1 MKNILQKKHNQ
12 YLKFVYSDNNNLSI
26 IFQSNEL
33 LSNVVGE
40 FNSNIKELEKITN
53 TNIYTRGNSISVKGS
68 DKENEIIKN
77 AIIFLSDRF
86 LNNGSLE
93 KKDVLSSINEFMI
106 EEKSENKNNVE
117 YIIKTPK
124 KSVIPRSEKQKN
136 YVRVLKEKDIVIS
149 AGPSGTG
156 KTFLAVAVALS
167 MLLEKKIERIILS
180 RPAVEA
186 GERLGFLPGDMREK
200 VDPYLRPLYDSLYD
214 LLDFEKIQ
222 KKIEIGDIEIAPL
235 AFMRGRTLKNS
246 FAILDEAQ
254 NATDTQI
261 KMFLT
266 RIGENSKIVI
276 NGDPSQIDLPNK
288 SYSGLVRSKKILG
301 HLKEISTID
310 FDHLDV
316 VRHPLVSKIVK
327 AYSDDFKR
335 NE

>member
-1 MKNILQKKHNQ
+1 MSNLFKKKTSSN
-12 YLKFVYSDNNNLSI
+12 LKFVYSDNNSI
-26 IFQSNEL
+26 SVVFQNNDL
-33 LSNVVGE
+33 LMGVVGA
-40 FNSNIKELEKITN
+40 FNSNLKELEKLTN
-53 TNIYTRGNSISVKGS
+53 TNIYFRGNSILIKS
-68 DKENEIIKN
+68 DSGKNEIVKN
-77 AIIFLSDRF
+77 AIQFLAEQF
-86 LNNGSLE
+86 INNGSIE
-93 KKDVLSSINEFMI
+93 KKDIISSINKFMI
-106 EEKSENKNNVE
+106 DEKNNKSKENIE

-124 KSVIPRSEKQKN
+124 KSVIPRSERQKK
-136 YVRVLKEKDIVIS
+136 YVRALKESDIIIS
-149 AGPSGTG
+149 AGPAGTG
-156 KTFLAVAVALS
+156 KTYLAVAVALT

-186 GERLGFLPGDMREK
+186 GERLGFLPGDMKEK

-214 LLDFEKIQ
+214 LLDYEKIQ
-222 KKIEIGDIEIAPL
+222 KRIEIGDIEIAPI

-288 SYSGLVRSKKILG
+288 NFSGLNKSKKLLG
-301 HLKEISTID
+301 HLKEISVVD

-327 AYSDDFKR
+327 AYSNQNND
-335 NE
+335 

>member
-1 MKNILQKKHNQ
+1 MKNFAKSKINPD
-12 YLKFVYSDNNNLSI
+12 LKYVYSENNALSI
-26 IFQSNEL
+26 VFQSNEL
-33 LSNVVGE
+33 LLGVLGE
-40 FNSNIKELEKITN
+40 FNNNLKELEKITN
-53 TNIYTRGNSISVKGS
+53 TSIYSRGNSILLKNTPE
-68 DKENEIIKN
+68 KNEIIKN
-77 AIIFLSDRF
+77 AIQFLVDQF
-86 LNNGSLE
+86 LNNGTLE
-93 KKDVLSSINEFMI
+93 KKDIESSVNKFMI
-106 EEKSENKNNVE
+106 DEKVTNKSGNVE

-136 YVRVLKEKDIVIS
+136 YIRALKESDIVIS
-149 AGPSGTG
+149 AGPAGTG
-156 KTFLAVAVALS
+156 KTFLAVAVALT
-167 MLLEKKIERIILS
+167 MLLEKRIERIILS

-222 KKIEIGDIEIAPL
+222 KKIEVGDIEIAPL

-288 SYSGLVRSKKILG
+288 TMSGLNRSKKLLG
-301 HLKEISTID
+301 HLKEISVVD
-310 FDHLDV
+310 FDHTDV

-327 AYSDDFKR
+327 AYSDKNSD
-335 NE
+335 

>member
-1 MKNILQKKHNQ
+1 MKNILEKKHNQ
-12 YLKFVYSDNNNLSI
+12 NLKFVYSENNNLSI

-136 YVRVLKEKDIVIS
+136 YVRALKEKDIVIS
-149 AGPSGTG
+149 AGPAGTG

-186 GERLGFLPGDMREK
+186 GERLGFLPGDMKEK

>member
-1 MKNILQKKHNQ
+1 MSNLNKKNIISE
-12 YLKFVYSDNNNLSI
+12 LKFVYSENNTLNIIFQNNDLLLGVAGEFNNNL
-26 IFQSNEL
+26 
-33 LSNVVGE
+33 
-40 FNSNIKELEKITN
+40 KELEKLTN
-53 TNIYTRGNSISVKGS
+53 TSLYSRGNSILVKS
-68 DKENEIIKN
+68 DPEKNNIVKN
-77 AIIFLSDRF
+77 AIQFLTEQF
-86 LNNGSLE
+86 LNNGSIE
-93 KKDVLSSINEFMI
+93 KKDIISSINKFMI
-106 EEKSENKNNVE
+106 DEKNNFEKKVE

-124 KSVIPRSEKQKN
+124 KSVIPRSEKQKD
-136 YVRVLKEKDIVIS
+136 YVRALKKSDIIIS
-149 AGPSGTG
+149 AGPAGTG
-156 KTFLAVAVALS
+156 KTFLAVAVALT
-167 MLLEKKIERIILS
+167 MLLDKKIEKIILS

-222 KKIEIGDIEIAPL
+222 KKIEVGDIEIAPL

-288 SYSGLVRSKKILG
+288 SLSGLHKSKKLLG
-301 HLKEISTID
+301 HLKEISVVD
-310 FDHLDV
+310 FDHKDV

-327 AYSDDFKR
+327 AYSDQSS
-335 NE
+335 EV

>member
-93 KKDVLSSINEFMI
+93 KKDVLSSISEFMI

-136 YVRVLKEKDIVIS
+136 YVRALKEKDIVIS
-149 AGPSGTG
+149 AGPAGTG

>member
-1 MKNILQKKHNQ
+1 MKNFAKSKINPD
-12 YLKFVYSDNNNLSI
+12 LKYVYSENNALSI
-26 IFQSNEL
+26 VFQSNEL
-33 LSNVVGE
+33 LLGVLGE
-40 FNSNIKELEKITN
+40 FNNNLKELEKITN
-53 TNIYTRGNSISVKGS
+53 TSIYSRGNSILLKNTPE
-68 DKENEIIKN
+68 KNEIIKN
-77 AIIFLSDRF
+77 AIQFLVDQF
-86 LNNGSLE
+86 LNNGTLE
-93 KKDVLSSINEFMI
+93 KKDIESSVNKFMI
-106 EEKSENKNNVE
+106 DEKVTNKSGNVE

-136 YVRVLKEKDIVIS
+136 YIRALKESDIVIS
-149 AGPSGTG
+149 AGPAGTG
-156 KTFLAVAVALS
+156 KTFLAVAVALT
-167 MLLEKKIERIILS
+167 MLLDKRIERIILS

-222 KKIEIGDIEIAPL
+222 KKIEVGDIEIAPL

-288 SYSGLVRSKKILG
+288 TMSGLNRSKKLLG
-301 HLKEISTID
+301 HLKEISVVD
-310 FDHLDV
+310 FDHTDV

-327 AYSDDFKR
+327 AYSDKNSD
-335 NE
+335 

>member
-1 MKNILQKKHNQ
+1 MNDNSLKKTKLD
-12 YLKFVYSDNNNLSI
+12 LKFVYSDDKSVSIVFSDNNL
-26 IFQSNEL
+26 L
-33 LSNVVGE
+33 MGVVGE
-40 FNSNIKELEKITN
+40 FNINLKELEKLTK
-53 TNIYTRGNSISVKGS
+53 TTMYFRGNSIVIKGENQ
-68 DKENEIIKN
+68 DNEIAKD
-77 AIIFLSDRF
+77 AITFLAEQFIS
-86 LNNGSLE
+86 NGSIE
-93 KKDVLSSINEFMI
+93 KKDIISSINKFMI
-106 EEKSENKNNVE
+106 EEKNNKSKGNIE

-124 KSVIPRSEKQKN
+124 RSVIPRSERQKK
-136 YVRVLKEKDIVIS
+136 YVRALKESDIIIS
-149 AGPSGTG
+149 AGPAGTG
-156 KTFLAVAVALS
+156 KTYLAVAVALT

-186 GERLGFLPGDMREK
+186 GERLGFLPGDMKEK

-222 KKIEIGDIEIAPL
+222 KRIEIGDIEIAPI

-288 SYSGLVRSKKILG
+288 SQSGLNRSKKLLG
-301 HLKEISTID
+301 HLKEISVVD
-310 FDHLDV
+310 FDHNDV

-327 AYSDDFKR
+327 AYSDQNND
-335 NE
+335 

>member
-1 MKNILQKKHNQ
+1 MNNPLLNKLNKD
-12 YLKFVYSDNNNLSI
+12 LKFVYSDNNTLSI
-26 IFQSNEL
+26 IFNNNEIL
-33 LSNVVGE
+33 MGVVGE
-40 FNSNIKELEKITN
+40 FNNNLKELEKITE
-53 TNIYTRGNSISVKGS
+53 TKIYSRGNSILVKS
-68 DKENEIIKN
+68 SNTKNELIKN
-77 AIIFLSDRF
+77 AIIFLTDQLI
-86 LNNGSLE
+86 LNGTIE
-93 KKDVLSSINEFMI
+93 KKDIISSINKFMI
-106 EEKSENKNNVE
+106 NEKTDKKIE

-136 YVRVLKEKDIVIS
+136 YVRALRESDIIIS
-149 AGPSGTG
+149 CGPAGTG
-156 KTFLAVAVALS
+156 KTFLAVAVALT
-167 MLLEKKIERIILS
+167 MLLDKKIERIILS

-222 KKIEIGDIEIAPL
+222 KRIEIGDIEIAPL

-288 SYSGLVRSKKILG
+288 SLSGLNRSKKLLG
-301 HLKEISTID
+301 HLNEISVVD
-310 FDHLDV
+310 FDHSDV

-327 AYSDDFKR
+327 AYSDQIK
-335 NE
+335 E

>member
-1 MKNILQKKHNQ
+1 MKNITKKNIISE
-12 YLKFVYSDNNNLSI
+12 LKYVYSENNTLSI
-26 IFQSNEL
+26 IFQNNDL
-33 LSNVVGE
+33 LLGVAGE
-40 FNSNIKELEKITN
+40 FNTNLKELEKITK
-53 TNIYTRGNSISVKGS
+53 TSLYSRGNSILVKS
-68 DKENEIIKN
+68 DPEKNNLIKN
-77 AIIFLSDRF
+77 AIQFLSDQF
-86 LNNGSLE
+86 LNNGTIE
-93 KKDVLSSINEFMI
+93 KKDIISSINEFMI
-106 EEKSENKNNVE
+106 NEKNNSEKKVE

-124 KSVIPRSEKQKN
+124 KSVIPRSERQKD
-136 YVRVLKEKDIVIS
+136 YVRALKESDIIIS
-149 AGPSGTG
+149 AGPAGTG
-156 KTFLAVAVALS
+156 KTFLAVAVALT

-222 KKIEIGDIEIAPL
+222 KKIEVGDIEIAPL

-288 SYSGLVRSKKILG
+288 SQSGLNRSKKLLG
-301 HLKEISTID
+301 HLKEISVVD
-310 FDHLDV
+310 FDHKDV

-327 AYSDDFKR
+327 AYSDQISDR
-335 NE
+335 

>member
-1 MKNILQKKHNQ
+1 MNKIQSKINTN
-12 YLKFVYSDNNNLSI
+12 LKFVYSDNNTISV
-26 IFQSNEL
+26 IFQNNDL
-33 LSNVVGE
+33 LLGVLGE
-40 FNSNIKELEKITN
+40 FNKNLKELEKLTDTN
-53 TNIYTRGNSISVKGS
+53 LYFRGNSIIIKSEPK
-68 DKENEIIKN
+68 KNEIVKN
-77 AIIFLSDRF
+77 AIQFLSDQF
-86 LNNGSLE
+86 INNGSIE
-93 KKDVLSSINEFMI
+93 KKDIISSINKFMI
-106 EEKSENKNNVE
+106 DENNSSNQNIE

-136 YVRVLKEKDIVIS
+136 YLRALKESEIIIS
-149 AGPSGTG
+149 TGPAGTG
-156 KTFLAVAVALS
+156 KTFLAVAVALT

-214 LLDFEKIQ
+214 LLDYEKIQ
-222 KKIEIGDIEIAPL
+222 KKIEIADIEIAPL

-266 RIGENSKIVI
+266 RIGENSKIVV

-288 SYSGLVRSKKILG
+288 SLSGLNRSKKLLG
-301 HLKEISTID
+301 HLKEISVVD
-310 FDHLDV
+310 FDHSDV

-327 AYSDDFKR
+327 AYSDQKND
-335 NE
+335 